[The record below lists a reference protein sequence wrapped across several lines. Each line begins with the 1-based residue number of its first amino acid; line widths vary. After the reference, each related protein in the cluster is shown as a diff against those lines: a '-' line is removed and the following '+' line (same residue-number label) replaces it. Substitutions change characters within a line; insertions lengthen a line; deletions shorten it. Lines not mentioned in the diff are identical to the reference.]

1 MSLIGNYKDY
11 INDGERLDDL
21 ELDGAYFIQ
30 NPTLYCFTSDAVLL
44 ANVVKI
50 ENNDLVC
57 DFGTGSGIIATLVA
71 LKTKAKRVDGIEI
84 QSALADIAKRN
95 VIINN
100 LSNRVNI
107 VEGDIKNVT
116 DYFEREKYDV
126 VVCNPPYKRTESG
139 EKNLSETIAVCRH
152 EIKITLDGIIKSAS
166 KILKFSGRLALITK
180 TERLA
185 EIIYT
190 MHNYNI
196 EAKKITV
203 VKPKVTKDA
212 DTVIV
217 EGVKGGKSGLTIN
230 ELIVYNE
237 DGSMTDTAKKLYNK
251 A

>member
-1 MSLIGNYKDY
+1 MSLIDNYKDY
-11 INDGERLDDL
+11 VKPQERLDDL

-30 NPTLYCFTSDAVLL
+30 NPDLYCFTSDTVLI
-44 ANVVKI
+44 ANVVTIKK
-50 ENNDLVC
+50 NDLVC
-57 DFGTGSGIIATLVA
+57 DFGTGSGIIATLIA
-71 LKTKAKRVDGIEI
+71 LKTDARHVDGIEI

-100 LSNRVNI
+100 LSDKINI
-107 VEGDIKNVT
+107 VEGDIKNIT

-152 EIKITLDGIIKSAS
+152 EIKVTLNDIINSAA

-180 TERLA
+180 VERLA

-190 MHNYNI
+190 MREYNI
-196 EAKKITV
+196 EAKSVTII
-203 VKPKVTKDA
+203 KPKASKCP

-217 EGVKGGKSGLTIN
+217 EGSKGGKVGLKIN
-230 ELIVYNE
+230 ELVVYNE
-237 DGSMTDTAKKLYNK
+237 DGSMTAAAKKLYNK